1 LALLN
6 YYLNSV
12 AAFGKTQNL
21 RRTTMKIY
29 DTKTAPSPRRV
40 RIFLAEKN
48 IPMEYVQVDLQKG
61 ENISPQM
68 RQKNP
73 VGKIPI
79 LELDD
84 GSCIS
89 EGASICLYFE
99 ELYPEINLL
108 GKDALEKATIDMWH
122 RQVELYFFGQ
132 VGMCFQHTT
141 GYFKD
146 RMTPVKEYGVVAGK
160 NAAGFLHVLEKR
172 LAVSE
177 FIAADRFTIADITAM
192 CAVDFARVVNI
203 KITEEQT
210 HLKRWYDAVS
220 SRASAKA

>member
-1 LALLN
+1 M
-6 YYLNSV
+6 
-12 AAFGKTQNL
+12 FGDNQYQ
-21 RRTTMKIY
+21 RSSTMKIY

-48 IPMEYVQVDLQKG
+48 IPMEYVQVDLQNG

-73 VGKIPI
+73 MGKIPI

-84 GSCIS
+84 GTCIS

-99 ELYPEINLL
+99 QLYPDINLL
-108 GKDALEKATIDMWH
+108 GKNALEKASIDMWH

-146 RMTPVKEYGVVAGK
+146 RMTPVKEYGEVAGK
-160 NAAGFLHVLEKR
+160 NAADYLKVLEKR
-172 LAVSE
+172 LSESE
-177 FIAADRFTIADITAM
+177 FIATDRFTIADITAM

-203 KITEEQT
+203 KLTDEQT
-210 HLKRWYDAVS
+210 NLRRWYNAVS
-220 SRASAKA
+220 SRPSAKA

>member
-1 LALLN
+1 
-6 YYLNSV
+6 
-12 AAFGKTQNL
+12 
-21 RRTTMKIY
+21 MKIY

-48 IPMEYVQVDLQKG
+48 IPMEYVQIDLQKG
-61 ENISPQM
+61 ENISSQM
-68 RQKNP
+68 RVKNP

-84 GSCIS
+84 GNCIS
-89 EGASICLYFE
+89 EAASICLYFE
-99 ELYPEINLL
+99 ELYPDINLL
-108 GKDALEKATIDMWH
+108 GKNPLEKAQIDMWH

-146 RMTPVKEYGVVAGK
+146 RMTPVKEYGEVAGK
-160 NAAGFLHVLEKR
+160 NAVGFLKVLEKR
-172 LAVSE
+172 LAESE

-203 KITEEQT
+203 KITDEQVN
-210 HLKRWYDAVS
+210 LQRWYNAVS
-220 SRASAKA
+220 NRPSAKA

>member
-1 LALLN
+1 
-6 YYLNSV
+6 
-12 AAFGKTQNL
+12 
-21 RRTTMKIY
+21 MKIY

-68 RQKNP
+68 REKNP

-84 GSCIS
+84 GTCIS

-99 ELYPEINLL
+99 ELYPEVNLL
-108 GKDALEKATIDMWH
+108 GKDPLEKATVDMWH

-146 RMTPVKEYGVVAGK
+146 RMTPVKEYGEVAGE
-160 NAAGFLHVLEKR
+160 NAISFLNVLEKR
-172 LAVSE
+172 LAESE
-177 FIAADRFTIADITAM
+177 FIAANRFTIADITAL
-192 CAVDFARVVNI
+192 CAIDFARVVGI
-203 KITEEQT
+203 KITDEQT
-210 HLKRWYDAVS
+210 NLQRWYNAVS
-220 SRASAKA
+220 NRNSAKA

>member
-1 LALLN
+1 
-6 YYLNSV
+6 
-12 AAFGKTQNL
+12 
-21 RRTTMKIY
+21 MKIY

-61 ENISPQM
+61 ENISSQM
-68 RQKNP
+68 RAKNP
-73 VGKIPI
+73 MGKIPI

-84 GSCIS
+84 GTCIS

-99 ELYPEINLL
+99 ELYPDINLL
-108 GKDALEKATIDMWH
+108 GNDPIEKATIDMWH

-146 RMTPVKEYGVVAGK
+146 RMTPVKEYGEVAGK
-160 NAAGFLHVLEKR
+160 NAISFLKVLEKR
-172 LAVSE
+172 LAESE
-177 FIAADRFTIADITAM
+177 YIGADRFTIADITAM

-203 KITEEQT
+203 KITDDQPN
-210 HLKRWYDAVS
+210 LQRWYAAVS
-220 SRASAKA
+220 GRASAKA

>member
-1 LALLN
+1 MK
-6 YYLNSV
+6 V
-12 AAFGKTQNL
+12 
-21 RRTTMKIY
+21 KIY

-48 IPMEYVQVDLQKG
+48 IPIQYVQVDLQKG

-68 RQKNP
+68 RAKNP

-79 LELDD
+79 LELDN
-84 GSCIS
+84 GTCIS
-89 EGASICLYFE
+89 EGAAICLYFE
-99 ELYPEINLL
+99 ELYPDINLL
-108 GKDALEKATIDMWH
+108 GKSALEKATIDMWH

-146 RMTPVKEYGVVAGK
+146 RMTPVKEYGEVAGK
-160 NAAGFLHVLEKR
+160 NAVSFLNVLETR
-172 LAVSE
+172 LSKSE

-192 CAVDFARVVNI
+192 CAIDFARVVGI
-203 KITEEQT
+203 QITNEQPN
-210 HLKRWYDAVS
+210 LQRWYEAVS
-220 SRASAKA
+220 SRDSAKA